1 MAVRLVL
8 AGFAY
13 LMTLGLAYGLLIPAV
28 PPDPTASES
37 FVSPAVAPFV
47 MTAVHTA
54 VMGWLILRA
63 RRRGWGLVAVMIAV
77 FFGVQTLMP
86 QVESWLFQATSGM
99 AAHLPSEMIPR
110 IVLAGLLHACLWIP
124 LAVWILG
131 RGGSAGTADSGPRSS
146 LTASLKGWKLPVA
159 AVAYVLV
166 YFLFGY
172 YVAWRSPAVRAYY
185 GGTDPGTFW
194 VQFLGVLRDTPW
206 LPLAQL
212 VRGAVWTWIGVAVLR
227 SMRGGLLE
235 KALAVGA
242 LFGFVMTAGLLLPN
256 PYMPYAVRMAHLV
269 ETASS
274 NFLFGVFVAGLF
286 GQGDRDM
293 G

>member
-1 MAVRLVL
+1 VAVRLVL

-13 LMTLGLAYGLLIPAV
+13 LVTLGLAYGLLIPAV
-28 PPDPTASES
+28 PADPTASES
-37 FVSPAVAPFV
+37 LVSPAVAPFV

-54 VMGWLILRA
+54 LMGWLILRS
-63 RRRGWGLVAVMIAV
+63 RRSGWDLVAVMIAV
-77 FFGVQTLMP
+77 FFGVQTVMP

-110 IVLAGLLHACLWIP
+110 IVLAGLLHACVWIP

-131 RGGSAGTADSGPRSS
+131 RGKSVGPADPGPRSS
-146 LTASLKGWKLPVA
+146 LTASLMNWKLPVA
-159 AVAYVLV
+159 SIVYVFV

-172 YVAWRSPAVRAYY
+172 YIAWRSPAVRAYY
-185 GGTDPGTFW
+185 GGSDPGGFW
-194 VQFLGVLRDTPW
+194 VQFLGVVRDSPW
-206 LPLAQL
+206 LPLAQV
-212 VRGAVWTWIGVAVLR
+212 VRGAVWTLIGVVVLR

-235 KALAVGA
+235 KALAIGA

-256 PYMPYAVRMAHLV
+256 PYMPYAVRMAHLA
-269 ETASS
+269 ETSSS
-274 NFLFGVFVAGLF
+274 NFLFGVFVAWLF
-286 GQGDRDM
+286 GLGERDA

>member
-13 LMTLGLAYGLLIPAV
+13 LITLGLAYGLLIPAV
-28 PPDPTASES
+28 PADPTASES

-47 MTAVHTA
+47 MTTVHTV
-54 VMGWLILRA
+54 VMGWLILRS
-63 RRRGWGLVAVMIAV
+63 RRRGWGLVAVLVAV

-131 RGGSAGTADSGPRSS
+131 RGRSDGTADAGPPSS
-146 LTASLKGWKLPVA
+146 LTASLKGWRLPLA
-159 AVAYVLV
+159 AVAYVFV

-172 YVAWRSPAVRAYY
+172 YIAWRSPAVRAYY

-194 VQFLGVLRDTPW
+194 VQFLGVVRDTPW
-206 LPLAQL
+206 LPLAQV

-227 SMRGGLLE
+227 STRGGLLE
-235 KALAVGA
+235 RALAVGA
-242 LFGFVMTAGLLLPN
+242 LFGLVMTAGLLLPN

-269 ETASS
+269 ETGSS
-274 NFLFGVFVAGLF
+274 NFLFGVFVAWLF
-286 GQGDRDM
+286 GRGEREM

>member
-1 MAVRLVL
+1 VAVRLVL
-8 AGFAY
+8 AGLAY
-13 LMTLGLAYGLLIPAV
+13 LITLGLAYGLLIPAV
-28 PPDPTASES
+28 PADPTAPAS
-37 FVSPAVAPFV
+37 FVSPAMAPLV

-54 VMGWLILRA
+54 LMGWLILRS
-63 RRRGWGLVAVMIAV
+63 RRGGWGLVAVMTSV
-77 FFGVQTLMP
+77 FFGVQTFMP

-99 AAHLPSEMIPR
+99 AAHLPREMIPR

-131 RGGSAGTADSGPRSS
+131 RGKSAGTADPDPHSS
-146 LTASLKGWKLPVA
+146 LTTSLKGWKLPVA
-159 AVAYVLV
+159 SVVYVFV

-172 YVAWRSPAVRAYY
+172 YIAWRSPAVRAYY

-194 VQFLGVLRDTPW
+194 TQFLGVLRDTPW
-206 LPLAQL
+206 LPLAQV
-212 VRGAVWTWIGVAVLR
+212 VRGAVWTLLGVAVLR
-227 SMRGGLLE
+227 GLRGGLLE
-235 KALAVGA
+235 RALALGA
-242 LFGFVMTAGLLLPN
+242 LFGIVMTVGLLLPN

-274 NFLFGVFVAGLF
+274 NFLFGVFVAWMF
-286 GQGDRDM
+286 GRGEREM